1 MGNNVYSAFFREQ
14 HPYNFDEIKDSLKIS
29 DDGLVKNLI
38 RTMKSYNILRAC
50 KSGLQDYENLS
61 DQDLIF
67 ADVKTDSLDTVFVF
81 KFVGIVLLGNVVIKC
96 YPKYVDID
104 DIKVKEESLI
114 LALKALEKYNTNKTQ
129 DVSLYNGDDD
139 KKQFNKLEVALF
151 LLHDYFIHDLYTN
164 QEEIIEINGEG
175 EYLFDKTVEQ
185 NMAIMQDGAPY
196 YVEIFTRRNLDND
209 SDYFRQLHKCILN
222 ECSSDLEK
230 TGLLD
235 IFGLSSV
242 EFAESK
248 LEDFGEKEYILN
260 RISSELGNQFI
271 THRQTL
277 LKTLYAF
284 VESEY
289 GNDTNLNL
297 ELLGTTSFNLVWE
310 KACAEIFGN
319 VLDTKIR
326 DLKKQG
332 KLPDITN
339 TIFDDK
345 QKIID
350 LIEKAR
356 WEINDKALETT
367 ETLEP
372 DIITINSDSKG
383 FYILDGKYY
392 MITPKEESNKIY
404 NQPGI
409 QDVVKQF
416 AYQKAYQNFIQEYN
430 FRKIG
435 NAFLFPQKYSVS
447 EEKKKNI
454 IFSGTVQLDL
464 MQYYAFKLLAPIQIL
479 ELNAKFVFENYIT
492 NTNKEDELFSSDMIR
507 SINEE
512 TIFEE
517 VGLKEKADNSM
528 FGFFRPDHYA
538 QVVRKIKD
546 EQVNCI
552 PFYFYAF
559 GNNNKQYAISPKAL
573 DSKFFIGYS
582 MKNDELV
589 IGDIKS
595 DIKVFGR
602 NSLKQVLLNRG
613 YTKESFGA
621 KTYYYLEI
629 SNPKII
635 STSELS
641 KAGLDINSIKDNA
654 IITNFAPKVIEHE

>member
-1 MGNNVYSAFFREQ
+1 MVNSVYSAFFREQ

-29 DDGLVKNLI
+29 DDALVKDLI

-50 KSGLQDYENLS
+50 KSELQDYENLS

-81 KFVGIVLLGNVVIKC
+81 KFVGIALLGNVVIKC

-104 DIKVKEESLI
+104 ETKVKEESLI

-164 QEEIIEINGEG
+164 QEEIIEINGDG

-185 NMAIMQDGAPY
+185 NMAILHDGDPY

-209 SDYFRQLHKCILN
+209 SDYFRQIHKCILN

-277 LKTLYAF
+277 LKTLYTF

-310 KACAEIFGN
+310 KACGEIFGN
-319 VLDTKIR
+319 VLDSKINR
-326 DLKKQG
+326 LQKLG
-332 KLPDITN
+332 KLPNVKN
-339 TIFDDK
+339 TKFNVNDK
-345 QKIID
+345 VIN

-356 WEINDKALETT
+356 WELNKRVLETA

-372 DIITINSDSKG
+372 DIITVDEKSKS

-392 MITPKEESNKIY
+392 IINTDDSKYIY

-416 AYQKAYQNFIQEYN
+416 AYQKAYQDFIKEYE
-430 FRKIG
+430 FTSIG
-435 NAFLFPQKYSVS
+435 NAFLFPQRYSFYN
-447 EEKKKNI
+447 ETKKNI
-454 IFSGTVQLDL
+454 VNSGSVNLDL
-464 MQYYAFKLLAPIQIL
+464 MQFYAFKLLAPIRVL
-479 ELNAKFVFENYIT
+479 ELYPKFVFEKYIS
-492 NTNKEDELFSSDMIR
+492 NMNCEKDLFASGFIIEHELQQTFDITSKVNS
-507 SINEE
+507 E
-512 TIFEE
+512 
-517 VGLKEKADNSM
+517 NSM
-528 FGFFRPDHYA
+528 FGFLRSDYFK
-538 QVVRKIKD
+538 QVKQKISD
-546 EQVNCI
+546 NEINSF
-552 PFYFYAF
+552 PFFFYAL
-559 GNNNKQYAISPKAL
+559 GRDGKQYSIDTKAL
-573 DSKFFIGYS
+573 DSKYFIGYD
-582 MKNDELV
+582 KNSDVV
-589 IGDIKS
+589 ICGEIEPDIQYYS
-595 DIKVFGR
+595 E
-602 NSLKQVLLNRG
+602 SALKQILYNKG
-613 YTKESFGA
+613 YSKEDFSA
-621 KTYYYLEI
+621 KSYFYLEVENPRIINIADFEKEGIKI
-629 SNPKII
+629 SEIK
-635 STSELS
+635 
-641 KAGLDINSIKDNA
+641 KNSIINGY
-654 IITNFAPKVIEHE
+654 APRALISE

>member
-29 DDGLVKNLI
+29 DDTLVKDLI

-81 KFVGIVLLGNVVIKC
+81 KFVGIALLGNVVIKC

-104 DIKVKEESLI
+104 ETKVKEESLI

-164 QEEIIEINGEG
+164 QEEIIEINGDG

-185 NMAIMQDGAPY
+185 NMAILQDGDPY

-209 SDYFRQLHKCILN
+209 SDYFRQIHKCILN

-277 LKTLYAF
+277 LKTLYTF

-310 KACAEIFGN
+310 KACGEIFGN
-319 VLDTKIR
+319 VLDSKINR
-326 DLKKQG
+326 LQKLG
-332 KLPDITN
+332 KLPNVKN
-339 TIFDDK
+339 TKFNVNDK
-345 QKIID
+345 VIN

-356 WEINDKALETT
+356 WELNKRVLETV

-372 DIITINSDSKG
+372 DIITVDEKSKS

-392 MITPKEESNKIY
+392 IINTDDSKYIY

-416 AYQKAYQNFIQEYN
+416 AYQKAYQDFIKEYE
-430 FRKIG
+430 FTSIG
-435 NAFLFPQKYSVS
+435 NAFLFPQRYSFYD
-447 EEKKKNI
+447 ETKKNI
-454 IFSGTVQLDL
+454 VNSGSVNLDL
-464 MQYYAFKLLAPIQIL
+464 MQFYAFKLLAPIRVL
-479 ELNAKFVFENYIT
+479 ELYPKFVFEKYIS
-492 NTNKEDELFSSDMIR
+492 NMNCEKDLFASGFMIEHELQQTFDITSKVNS
-507 SINEE
+507 E
-512 TIFEE
+512 
-517 VGLKEKADNSM
+517 NSM
-528 FGFFRPDHYA
+528 FGFLRSDYFK
-538 QVVRKIKD
+538 QVKQKISD
-546 EQVNCI
+546 NEINSF
-552 PFYFYAF
+552 PFFFYAL
-559 GNNNKQYAISPKAL
+559 GRDGKQYSIDTKAL
-573 DSKFFIGYS
+573 DSKYFIGYD
-582 MKNDELV
+582 KNSDVV
-589 IGDIKS
+589 ICGEIEPDIQYYS
-595 DIKVFGR
+595 E
-602 NSLKQVLLNRG
+602 SALKQILYNKG
-613 YTKESFGA
+613 YSKEDFSA
-621 KTYYYLEI
+621 KSYFYLEVENPRIINIADFEKEGIKI
-629 SNPKII
+629 SEIK
-635 STSELS
+635 
-641 KAGLDINSIKDNA
+641 KNSIINGY
-654 IITNFAPKVIEHE
+654 APRALISE

>member
-29 DDGLVKNLI
+29 DDALVKDLI

-81 KFVGIVLLGNVVIKC
+81 KFVGIALLGNVVIKC

-104 DIKVKEESLI
+104 ETKVKEESLI

-164 QEEIIEINGEG
+164 QEEIIEINGDG

-185 NMAIMQDGAPY
+185 NMAILQDGDPY

-209 SDYFRQLHKCILN
+209 SDYFRQIHKCILN

-277 LKTLYAF
+277 LKTLYTF

-310 KACAEIFGN
+310 KACGEIFGN
-319 VLDTKIR
+319 VLDSKINR
-326 DLKKQG
+326 LQKLG
-332 KLPDITN
+332 KLPNVKN
-339 TIFDDK
+339 TKFNVNDK
-345 QKIID
+345 VIN

-356 WEINDKALETT
+356 WELNKRVLETV

-372 DIITINSDSKG
+372 DIITVDEKSKS

-392 MITPKEESNKIY
+392 IINTDDSKYIY

-416 AYQKAYQNFIQEYN
+416 AYQKAYQDFIKEYE
-430 FRKIG
+430 FTSIG
-435 NAFLFPQKYSVS
+435 NAFLFPQRYSFYN
-447 EEKKKNI
+447 ETKKNI
-454 IFSGTVQLDL
+454 VNSGSVNLDL
-464 MQYYAFKLLAPIQIL
+464 MQFYAFKLLAPIRVL
-479 ELNAKFVFENYIT
+479 ELYPKFVFEKYIS
-492 NTNKEDELFSSDMIR
+492 NMNCEKDLFASGFMIEHELQQTFDITSKVNS
-507 SINEE
+507 E
-512 TIFEE
+512 
-517 VGLKEKADNSM
+517 NSM
-528 FGFFRPDHYA
+528 FGFLRSDYFK
-538 QVVRKIKD
+538 QVKQKISD
-546 EQVNCI
+546 NEINSF
-552 PFYFYAF
+552 PFFFYAL
-559 GNNNKQYAISPKAL
+559 GRDGKQYSIDTKAL
-573 DSKFFIGYS
+573 DSKYFIGYD
-582 MKNDELV
+582 KNSDVV
-589 IGDIKS
+589 ICGEIEPDIQYYS
-595 DIKVFGR
+595 E
-602 NSLKQVLLNRG
+602 SALKQILYNKG
-613 YTKESFGA
+613 YSKEDFSA
-621 KTYYYLEI
+621 KSYFYLEVENPRIINIADFEKEGIKI
-629 SNPKII
+629 SEIK
-635 STSELS
+635 
-641 KAGLDINSIKDNA
+641 KNSIINGY
-654 IITNFAPKVIEHE
+654 APRALISE

>member
-29 DDGLVKNLI
+29 DDGLVKDLI

-81 KFVGIVLLGNVVIKC
+81 KFVGIVLLGDVVIKC

-104 DIKVKEESLI
+104 ETKVKEKSLI

-175 EYLFDKTVEQ
+175 EYLFDKTAEQ
-185 NMAIMQDGAPY
+185 NMAILQDGDPY

-222 ECSSDLEK
+222 ECSSDLET

-260 RISSELGNQFI
+260 RISSELGNQFV

-277 LKTLYAF
+277 LKTLYSF

-289 GNDTNLNL
+289 GNETNLNL

-310 KACAEIFGN
+310 EACANIFGN
-319 VLDTKIR
+319 VLDTKI
-326 DLKKQG
+326 KKLIKDN
-332 KLPDITN
+332 KLPEIKNSKFNENN
-339 TIFDDK
+339 TI
-345 QKIID
+345 IN
-350 LIEKAR
+350 LIEKVR
-356 WEINDKALETT
+356 WELNEKVLETT

-372 DIITINSDSKG
+372 DIITIDDKTKG

-392 MITPKEESNKIY
+392 MINTDDQKRIY

-416 AYQKAYQNFIQEYN
+416 AYQKAYQDFIKEYKFN
-430 FRKIG
+430 IIA
-435 NAFLFPQKYSVS
+435 NAFLFPQKYSLTQK
-447 EEKKKNI
+447 EKKNI
-454 IFSGTVQLDL
+454 LNMGTVNLDL
-464 MQYYAFKLLAPIQIL
+464 MQFYAFKLLSPIQIL
-479 ELNAKFVFENYIT
+479 QLDPQFVFEKYIT
-492 NTNKEDELFSSDMIR
+492 NTNCEKELFNSDTLRKQPEQR
-507 SINEE
+507 S
-512 TIFEE
+512 FEE
-517 VGLKEKADNSM
+517 INLKERAENSM
-528 FGFFRPDHYA
+528 LGFLRSEYFD
-538 QVVRKIKD
+538 QVIEKIEK
-546 EQVNCI
+546 EKI
-552 PFYFYAF
+552 ESFPFFFYAF
-559 GNNNKQYAISPKAL
+559 GKNNEQYPIDSRAI
-573 DSKFFIGYS
+573 DSKYFIGYGVG
-582 MKNDELV
+582 KDKV
-589 IGDIKS
+589 ILGEIKS
-595 DIKVFGR
+595 DLQFYGKD
-602 NSLKQVLLNRG
+602 SLGQILNNKN
-613 YTKESFGA
+613 YKDYPFSVKSYF
-621 KTYYYLEI
+621 YYDI
-629 SNPKII
+629 QNPKIVAV
-635 STSELS
+635 SELEKEGIKIS
-641 KAGLDINSIKDNA
+641 GIKKNSI
-654 IITNFAPKVIEHE
+654 ISGYAPKIIEHE